1 MLDSRHSLQE
11 FNARKPILRIG
22 RRNMK
27 QYTGR
32 TAHLKPEG
40 AYEVL
45 ARAQALEAAGRKIIH
60 FEIGQPDF
68 DTFENIS
75 EAGRQAIADGRTRYT
90 PPAGMPVLREAIA
103 QAAGAQRGVHFE
115 PEQVVVAP
123 GTKPNLFYSML
134 ALVGPGDE
142 VLYPDPGF
150 PTYKAMI
157 GVAGAVPVPVPLEE
171 ENSFS
176 FDLEA
181 FDRLINERTRVIILN
196 SPGNPTGGVMPLA
209 DLEHIAEAAQRYDC
223 WVLSDEI
230 YLRIVYDGRQAPSI
244 IGLPGMPERTVIVDG
259 FSKTYAMTGWR
270 LGYGI
275 MPVELADRI
284 DLLLTHS
291 VGCSA
296 QFTQIAGLEA
306 IRGPQDQ
313 VAQVV
318 KEYQARRDLIVS
330 GLNSIPGV
338 TCQVPE
344 GAFYVFPN
352 VRAFGMKSDQLTEYL
367 LDEAGV
373 AVLPGTAFGDY
384 GEGYLRLSYSTSQ
397 KTIKAGLDCLRGAL
411 GKLE

>member
-1 MLDSRHSLQE
+1 M
-11 FNARKPILRIG
+11 KP
-22 RRNMK
+22 
-27 QYTGR
+27 YTGR
-32 TAHLKPEG
+32 TAELKPEG

-45 ARAQALEAAGRKIIH
+45 GRAQALEAAGRSIIH
-60 FEIGQPDF
+60 FELGQPDF
-68 DTFENIS
+68 ETFENVR
-75 EAGRQAIADGRTRYT
+75 EAGRRAIAEGKTRYT
-90 PPAGMPVLREAIA
+90 PPSGMLALRQAIA
-103 QAAGAQRGVHFE
+103 ESAGAQRGVHFE

-123 GTKPNLFYSML
+123 GTKPNLFYSTL
-134 ALVGPGDE
+134 ALVGPDDE

-150 PTYKAMI
+150 PTYKAMVQ
-157 GVAGAVPVPVPLEE
+157 VAGGVPVPVPLKE

-176 FDLEA
+176 FDLDA

-196 SPGNPTGGVMPLA
+196 SPSNPTGGVMPLS

-230 YLRIVYDGRQAPSI
+230 YLRLVYDGRHASSI
-244 IGLPGMPERTVIVDG
+244 VEIPGMMERTVLVDG

-275 MPVELADRI
+275 MPAHLAAKM

-296 QFTQIAGLEA
+296 HFTQIAALEA
-306 IRGPQDQ
+306 IRGPQDR
-313 VAQVV
+313 VAEMVV
-318 KEYQARRDLIVS
+318 EYQARRDLMVRL
-330 GLNSIPGV
+330 LNSMPGI

-352 VRAFGMKSDQLTEYL
+352 VRSLGMSSNQLSDYL

-397 KTIKAGLDCLRGAL
+397 DTISAGLGCIGTAL
-411 GKLE
+411 ARLK